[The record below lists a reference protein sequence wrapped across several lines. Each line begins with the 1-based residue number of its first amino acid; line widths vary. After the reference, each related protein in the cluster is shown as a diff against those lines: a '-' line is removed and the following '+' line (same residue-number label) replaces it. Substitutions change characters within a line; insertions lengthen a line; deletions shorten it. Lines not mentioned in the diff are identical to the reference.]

1 MRCSFGAVITKRRV
15 AAVPVTP
22 AFTGAIDT
30 RQLPRV
36 VRRIVQVATR
46 ELVDFCSATLHD
58 PRTVCAACDCVRLI
72 DCRVALMR

>member
-1 MRCSFGAVITKRRV
+1 MRCSLGAVITKRRV

-22 AFTGAIDT
+22 AFTGVIDT
-30 RQLPRV
+30 RQLPGL

-46 ELVDFCSATLHD
+46 ELVIFLSATLHD
-58 PRTVCAACDCVRLI
+58 PRAVRAACACWRAP